1 MDLKTVIT
9 LILGLVFQLAQVL
22 PGAVATA
29 PCQTVSTSCE
39 CCEGAESCDCAA
51 NGDSNQRPSPA
62 PLESGNLLKVP
73 AARSVGTHVSADL
86 PRETQP
92 SAIAAVLPETAPS
105 IGYTGIRLSVAFC
118 TFVI

>member
-29 PCQTVSTSCE
+29 PCQTVSTSCD
-39 CCEGAESCDCAA
+39 CCEGARSCDCAA
-51 NGDSNQRPSPA
+51 NGDSNQTPSPA
-62 PLESGNLLKVP
+62 PLESGNLLKIP
-73 AARSVGTHVSADL
+73 AAKSVETHVSADL

-92 SAIAAVLPETAPS
+92 SANAAVLPETVPS